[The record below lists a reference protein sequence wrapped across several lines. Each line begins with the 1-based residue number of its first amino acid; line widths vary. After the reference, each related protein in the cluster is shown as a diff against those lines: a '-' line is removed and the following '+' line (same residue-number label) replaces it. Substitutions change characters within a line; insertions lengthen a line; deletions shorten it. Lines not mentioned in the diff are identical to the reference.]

1 MPFTSEKSGE
11 SILKLSSPIKH
22 LTVPISPVLY
32 PASLKICRRKYAV
45 EVFPFVPVTA
55 ANHHSVR
62 RLPAEVVPHDGE
74 RQTRIFNEHIT
85 DLR

>member
-55 ANHHSVR
+55 ANIILSDGFPQRLFHMTASAR
-62 RLPAEVVPHDGE
+62 RVFS
-74 RQTRIFNEHIT
+74 TST
-85 DLR
+85 